1 MPRRTT
7 RQPIVN
13 KRASRSVKSP
23 EVVPS
28 APINVVVESPPTPEP
43 VVVESPPAPEPEVVV
58 ESPPA
63 PEPEVVVES
72 LPVPEPKVEV
82 VEEVVVP
89 EPKQIPGSATFGIE
103 AAVKEEKKPA
113 PKKRGRKKKVQ
124 KDSS

>member
-43 VVVESPPAPEPEVVV
+43 VVV